1 MNDRWYDLVVKDD
14 VVSDHV
20 EENGVIVESI
30 DFGVTNVEESE
41 MAVLVERKGDLEMKD
56 DFCERIIADMNTMSL
71 APSIPGKVDPVPAG
85 NYVCLIT
92 DAQVKDQSEG
102 SGFLVIVNM
111 VIIAGESKGL
121 NLTKYYN
128 LTTQKSLDFFKKEM
142 ASIGFV
148 VTGSAQLPGLTKSL
162 SGVNVRAT
170 VTLSETGNRS
180 IYLKA
185 ASTPAKAPEVKNQLV
200 W

>member
-1 MNDRWYDLVVKDD
+1 MNDGWYDFVVKDD

-30 DFGVTNVEESE
+30 DFAVTSVDESE
-41 MAVLVERKGDLEMKD
+41 MAVIVEQKGELEMSG
-56 DFCERIIADMNTMSL
+56 FCEKIIDDMNKMSL

-85 NYVCLIT
+85 DYVCVVT
-92 DAQVKDQSEG
+92 DAHVKEQEPNQ
-102 SGFLVIVNM
+102 FLIIVNT
-111 VIIAGESKGL
+111 IIISGESKGL

-128 LTTQKSLDFFKKEM
+128 LKSQKALDFFKKEM
-142 ASIGFV
+142 AFLGFV
-148 VTGSAQLPGLTKSL
+148 VKGSAQLPDLAKSL
-162 SGVNVRAT
+162 AGVNVLAT
-170 VTLSETGNRS
+170 VTFSESGNRS

-185 ASTPAKAPEVKNQLV
+185 ASAPKKETEMKTALV